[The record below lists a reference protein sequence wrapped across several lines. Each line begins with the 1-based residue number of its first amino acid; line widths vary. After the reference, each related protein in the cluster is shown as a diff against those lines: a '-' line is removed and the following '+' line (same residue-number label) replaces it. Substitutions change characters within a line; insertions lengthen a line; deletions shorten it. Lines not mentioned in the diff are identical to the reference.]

1 MLKFRLFII
10 FPCDLELISKQVN
23 YMYLNKL
30 KHLLYKGAFKLA
42 LPILIGRRL
51 FQLPPNLL
59 TFLARGVDPEKKYH
73 YT

>member
-1 MLKFRLFII
+1 MLKFRLLAFII

-42 LPILIGRRL
+42 LPKDF

-59 TFLARGVDPEKKYH
+59 TLLARGVDPEKKYH
-73 YT
+73 YI

>member
-1 MLKFRLFII
+1 MI

-51 FQLPPNLL
+51 FQLPPNLQRL
-59 TFLARGVDPEKKYH
+59 RIIIIFKNAIH
-73 YT
+73 